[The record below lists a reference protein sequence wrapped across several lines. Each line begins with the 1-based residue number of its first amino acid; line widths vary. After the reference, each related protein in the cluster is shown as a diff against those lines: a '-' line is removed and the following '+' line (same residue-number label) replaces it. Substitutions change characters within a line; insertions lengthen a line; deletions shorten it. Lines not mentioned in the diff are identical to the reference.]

1 MTISTTQLTTSVTV
15 TPPRVEA
22 KVPLPGHLLGD
33 VRAWVRL
40 HPAQWRHT
48 YPPRQVNNV
57 YFDTPDYAG
66 LNANLAGVPERSKLR
81 VRWYGLALAQAHAP
95 QLELKRKRGLTGWKE
110 IVPVARDLDL
120 VRSLWSEL
128 QQEVWS
134 ALGSRVPNWL
144 ARFPQPVLINSYW
157 REYFAT
163 PDGAIRLTVDTDL
176 RAFDQ
181 RSSSRPN
188 LCRPARMGD
197 VIVVELKA
205 GTDGEATQR
214 LADIVSSLPARVDR
228 FSKYVR
234 GVMAAPDL

>member
-1 MTISTTQLTTSVTV
+1 MSISIPLTTPGSTR
-15 TPPRVEA
+15 T
-22 KVPLPGHLLGD
+22 LPACLSD
-33 VRAWVRL
+33 R
-40 HPAQWRHT
+40 
-48 YPPRQVNNV
+48 
-57 YFDTPDYAG
+57 
-66 LNANLAGVPERSKLR
+66 KLR
-81 VRWYGLALAQAHAP
+81 VRWYGLDLAQAHAP

-110 IVPVARDLDL
+110 IVPVTRDLDL

-188 LCRPARMGD
+188 LRRPP
-197 VIVVELKA
+197 EW
-205 GTDGEATQR
+205 AT
-214 LADIVSSLPARVDR
+214 SS
-228 FSKYVR
+228 
-234 GVMAAPDL
+234 